1 MQAAREPDS
10 ARQVAELEQRHAALR
25 QAASLPAADLAA
37 VLDAAFAELEG
48 AIGLLGAAAADP
60 GEVASGRAQDADG
73 TERRL
78 LRAAFTDVP
87 VPLFLLA
94 RDGTVLRVNKAAADL
109 LGSKPGYA
117 TGRPFPAFV
126 AMPSRAAVQ
135 TQLTAVIRS
144 DRVARVRCGLLVS
157 SGAEPRLLAIGKVSV
172 SGEADRL
179 IVAVTDGAH
188 QPDGTGPEPDGTG
201 PEANGSGQAAGAP
214 AGAVEAITQ
223 RMDLVTAVTRLLLD
237 NEAFSESMTLQRSAR
252 MLSDELSAWVIVDL
266 DRRGLLSRQFVIGPE
281 GPGLAGVSDS
291 AAALNPVPGSLP
303 QAVHESGQ
311 AVLIAH
317 AEDAAILGPGP
328 GDIPL
333 LMLLGSTSVL
343 SVPITDGETRYGV
356 LTLARRSGAGHFE
369 IADLGLVEE
378 LGGQLALALRV
389 DHMFRRRSEIAD
401 ALQASLLPRRLPDI
415 AGVEL
420 SAVYVPATE
429 GVEIGADFY
438 DAYQTPSGWGLSV
451 GDVCGKG
458 EEAASVTAAAR
469 HAIRVI
475 AHGSA
480 DPAAV
485 LTGANEILLAEELS
499 GGFVTASIAHLDWR
513 DGDLQVAL
521 GSAGHPSAAVIRA
534 DGRVQMPG
542 GGGLPL
548 GLLPDA
554 VPGLH
559 EVTLRKGDIL
569 FLYTDGLTQA
579 RGLDK
584 TYFQARLADE
594 LAGLAGQSPRQ
605 FEASIRRTL
614 LEFTAGHL
622 IDDITMM
629 VLRVGDTPRRV
640 PARAARGGG
649 GRSARGKPPA
659 SRRRWPNHRR
669 RRRPSH
675 GRQLSHRRQPSRG
688 RGARARPSSRN
699 KRRYIRLHLRYHL
712 PGWCLSAALRP

>member
-1 MQAAREPDS
+1 MQAARETDS
-10 ARQVAELEQRHAALR
+10 ARQVAELEQRQAALR

-48 AIGLLGAAAADP
+48 AIGLLATAAAGP
-60 GEVASGRAQDADG
+60 GEAASERAQDADG

-94 RDGTVLRVNKAAADL
+94 RDGTVLRANKAAAGL

-117 TGRPFPAFV
+117 TGRPFPAFL

-144 DRVARVRCGLLVS
+144 GRVARVRCGLLAA
-157 SGAEPRLLAIGKVSV
+157 SGAESRLLAIGKVTV

-179 IVAVTDGAH
+179 IVAVTEAA
-188 QPDGTGPEPDGTG
+188 QQANAAG
-201 PEANGSGQAAGAP
+201 PEAAGPGAARPGAERAGQAVAPP

-303 QAVHESGQ
+303 QAVHDSGQ

-317 AEDAAILGPGP
+317 AEDAGILGPGP

-343 SVPITDGETRYGV
+343 SVPITDGETRYGA

-378 LGGQLALALRV
+378 LGGQLALAIRV

-420 SAVYVPATE
+420 SAVYIPAT
-429 GVEIGADFY
+429 GAAEIGADFY
-438 DAYQTPSGWGLSV
+438 DAYQTPRGWGLSV

-458 EEAASVTAAAR
+458 EEAAAVTAAAR

-475 AHGSA
+475 AHGTA

-513 DGDLQVAL
+513 GGELHVVL

-559 EVTLRKGDIL
+559 EVTLGKGDIL

-584 TYFQARLADE
+584 TYFQARLSDE

-629 VLRVGDTPRRV
+629 VLRAGDSPRPPRA
-640 PARAARGGG
+640 PAARSGSGKG
-649 GRSARGKPPA
+649 RAQGKGQAQGRSQPRGKGQA
-659 SRRRWPNHRR
+659 KQRD
-669 RRRPSH
+669 
-675 GRQLSHRRQPSRG
+675 
-688 RGARARPSSRN
+688 
-699 KRRYIRLHLRYHL
+699 
-712 PGWCLSAALRP
+712 

>member
-1 MQAAREPDS
+1 MQGAREQET

-48 AIGLLGAAAADP
+48 AIGLLSAFADRP
-60 GEVASGRAQDADG
+60 SEAASGRAQDADSA
-73 TERRL
+73 ERRL

-94 RDGTVLRVNKAAADL
+94 TDGTVLRVNKAAADL

-117 TGRPFPAFV
+117 TGRQFGAFV

-135 TQLTAVIRS
+135 TQFTAVIRNG
-144 DRVARVRCGLLVS
+144 RVARVRCGLLLA
-157 SGAEPRLLAIGKVSV
+157 SGTESRLLAVGKVAV

-179 IVAVTDGAH
+179 IVAVADGA
-188 QPDGTGPEPDGTG
+188 QQES
-201 PEANGSGQAAGAP
+201 GSGPAP
-214 AGAVEAITQ
+214 AAPTGAVEAITQ
-223 RMDLVTAVTRLLLD
+223 RLDLVTGVTRLLLD

-252 MLSDELSAWVIVDL
+252 KLSDELSAWVIVDL
-266 DRRGLLSRQFVIGPE
+266 ARRGLLSRQFVIGPE
-281 GPGLAGVSDS
+281 GPGLAGVGDS

-317 AEDAAILGPGP
+317 ADDAGILGPGP

-333 LMLLGSTSVL
+333 LMLLGSTSVI
-343 SVPITDGETRYGV
+343 SVPITDGDTRYGV

-369 IADLGLVEE
+369 IADLGLVED
-378 LGGQLALALRV
+378 LGEQLALALRA
-389 DHMFRRRSEIAD
+389 DHMFRHRTAIAD
-401 ALQASLLPRRLPDI
+401 ALQASLLPRRLPEI
-415 AGVEL
+415 AGVDL
-420 SAVYVPATE
+420 SAVYVPSTE
-429 GVEIGADFY
+429 GIEIGADFY
-438 DAYQTPSGWGLSV
+438 DAYRTPGGWGLSV

-458 EEAASVTAAAR
+458 EEAAAVTAAAR
-469 HAIRVI
+469 HAIRVL
-475 AHGSA
+475 AHGTA
-480 DPAAV
+480 DPSAV

-499 GGFVTASIAHLDWR
+499 GGFVTVSIAHLDWR
-513 DGDLQVAL
+513 AGELHVVL

-548 GLLPDA
+548 GLLADA
-554 VPGLH
+554 EPGLH
-559 EVTLRKGDIL
+559 EVSLRKGDIL

-579 RGLDK
+579 RGLDRS
-584 TYFQARLADE
+584 YFQVRLSDA

-605 FEASIRRTL
+605 FEDSIRRTL

-622 IDDITMM
+622 IDDITMIL
-629 VLRVGDTPRRV
+629 LRVGDSPRPR
-640 PARAARGGG
+640 ARAARSAGSGRTGSGTGRTAAGGSG
-649 GRSARGKPPA
+649 RGKAP
-659 SRRRWPNHRR
+659 
-669 RRRPSH
+669 
-675 GRQLSHRRQPSRG
+675 
-688 RGARARPSSRN
+688 ARARKS
-699 KRRYIRLHLRYHL
+699 K
-712 PGWCLSAALRP
+712 

>member
-1 MQAAREPDS
+1 VQAVPEPEA

-25 QAASLPAADLAA
+25 QAAGLPAADLAA

-48 AIGLLGAAAADP
+48 AIGLLSVSAAGQGETAA
-60 GEVASGRAQDADG
+60 GKAQDADG
-73 TERRL
+73 SERRL

-94 RDGTVLRVNKAAADL
+94 RDGTVLRVNKAAAGL

-117 TGRPFPAFV
+117 TGRPFAAFV

-135 TQLTAVIRS
+135 TQLTAVMRS
-144 DRVARVRCGLLVS
+144 GRVARVRCGLLVAP
-157 SGAEPRLLAIGKVSV
+157 GAEQRQLAIGKVIV
-172 SGEADRL
+172 SGESDRL
-179 IVAVTDGAH
+179 IVAVMEGAE
-188 QPDGTGPEPDGTG
+188 QAARSGPDGNGAGP
-201 PEANGSGQAAGAP
+201 AADAP
-214 AGAVEAITQ
+214 AGVVEAITQ

-237 NEAFSESMTLQRSAR
+237 NETFSESMTLQRSAR

-266 DRRGLLSRQFVIGPE
+266 DRRGLLIRQIVIGPE
-281 GPGLAGVSDS
+281 GPGLAGISDS
-291 AAALNPVPGSLP
+291 VAALNPVPGSLP
-303 QAVHESGQ
+303 QTVHDSGQ

-317 AEDAAILGPGP
+317 AEDAGILGPGP

-343 SVPITDGETRYGV
+343 SVPITDGETRYGA
-356 LTLARRSGAGHFE
+356 LTLARGSGSGHFE

-378 LGGQLALALRV
+378 LGGQLALAIRA

-401 ALQASLLPRRLPDI
+401 ALQASLLPRRLPEI
-415 AGVEL
+415 EGVDL

-438 DAYQTPSGWGLSV
+438 DAYQTPGGWGLSV

-458 EEAASVTAAAR
+458 EEAAAVTAAAR
-469 HAIRVI
+469 HAIRVL
-475 AHGSA
+475 AHGTA

-485 LTGANEILLAEELS
+485 LTAANEILLAEELS
-499 GGFVTASIAHLDWR
+499 GGFVTASIAHLAWG
-513 DGDLQVAL
+513 DGQLQVAL

-554 VPGLH
+554 APGLH
-559 EVTLRKGDIL
+559 EARLRKGDIL

-584 TYFQARLADE
+584 TYFQARLSDE
-594 LAGLAGQSPRQ
+594 LAGLAGLSPRQ

-629 VLRVGDTPRRV
+629 VLRVGDSP
-640 PARAARGGG
+640 
-649 GRSARGKPPA
+649 
-659 SRRRWPNHRR
+659 
-669 RRRPSH
+669 RRRP
-675 GRQLSHRRQPSRG
+675 
-688 RGARARPSSRN
+688 ARSSTRSGSSRSGG
-699 KRRYIRLHLRYHL
+699 K
-712 PGWCLSAALRP
+712 